1 MPFLLKGGK
10 GGEKSLAEKHPEIQE
25 VVTKFIKQYS
35 PKAHLRRRDSVM
47 YSNGVTL
54 QEIADH
60 ISKKI
65 GYKISKLMARSF
77 MLPPSQDTVNG
88 RRYKGLIQARNPPKK
103 TAGRKQSTQNLITL
117 AHK

>member
-1 MPFLLKGGK
+1 M
-10 GGEKSLAEKHPEIQE
+10 EKHPEIPE
-25 VVTKFIKQYS
+25 VVTKFIEQYS

-54 QEIADH
+54 QEIADN

-65 GYKISKLMARSF
+65 GNKISKLTVRSF
-77 MLPPSQDTVNG
+77 MLPLRQDTVNG
-88 RRYKGLIQARNPPKK
+88 RRCKWLIQARNPPKK